1 MSPRYHQALY
11 LVCISSWVHA
21 SGTLALPGAYT
32 QHSSAGEGRGL
43 AFIEFVNNRDAED
56 AKYGMDRQIMDGKE
70 VGRLT
75 LRLRHHIAEQKAHIS
90 MIC

>member
-1 MSPRYHQALY
+1 M
-11 LVCISSWVHA
+11 
-21 SGTLALPGAYT
+21 
-32 QHSSAGEGRGL
+32 SAGEGRGL

-75 LRLRHHIAEQKAHIS
+75 LRLLVHGYHIAEQQAQDS
-90 MIC
+90 MMC